1 MTLHTLSVLVE
12 NKPGVLTRVA
22 ALFARRSFNIAS
34 LAVGPTEREDISRIT
49 VVADVQDAPLEQITK
64 QLHKLVNVIKIVELE
79 SEASVQREL
88 LLVKVRAK
96 PEVRGQ
102 VIEIA
107 DLFRG
112 RIVDVASDSL
122 VVEATGP
129 ASKLAALLSLLE
141 PFGVREMVKSGIV
154 GIARGQGTL
163 TDRAADRAAR

>member
-22 ALFARRSFNIAS
+22 ALFARRSFNIES

-64 QLHKLVNVIKIVELE
+64 QLHKLINVIKIVELE
-79 SEASVQREL
+79 TDASVQREL

-96 PEVRGQ
+96 AEVRGQ

-107 DLFRG
+107 DLFRA
-112 RIVDVASDSL
+112 RIVDVATDSL
-122 VVEATGP
+122 VIEATGP
-129 ASKLAALLSLLE
+129 GSKLSALLSLLE
-141 PFGVREMVKSGIV
+141 PFGIREMVKSGIV
-154 GIARGQGTL
+154 GIARGPKTL
-163 TDRAADRAAR
+163 TDRAVDRQAR